1 LAFISF
7 FGSILSGLY
16 YLISMKVLVPFFL
29 LLFFFSFSSH
39 SQHQAIDSLKEQL
52 DIHTQEDTTRVS
64 LLNQLSSEETY
75 DHPTLAGNY
84 ALEAQSLA
92 IKLNYP
98 EGIALSYRLLGN
110 AFWAQAN
117 QTAALDNFL
126 RGLKIADSIH
136 SPQVQADLTGNLGM
150 VYSDLGDFNRALRYY
165 RASLAKQRELKNIL
179 REAVMNINIGNGH
192 YHLNH
197 FDSALFYYQRGL
209 KKMGP
214 LKNVKTL
221 VDLGTIG
228 VGDAYAGLGNFDEA
242 FKYYYRAKGSSDS
255 TKHNRG
261 RAHSRLSL
269 ANLFIKKQQYGLAEK
284 ELQECLF
291 IAKTVNLK
299 TYVRDSYELLSKAT
313 ELQGHIPLSFNYYK
327 LFRVYDD
334 SIKSSAEASK
344 IASLQLEYE
353 LQRKQLEIT
362 GLKKDALLKTEE
374 LKFKNTL
381 LVSAIIGLLL
391 IALFL
396 ISTVRNNRLQKKLN
410 TLLAERNTEITNQQ
424 VKLSKQHDE
433 LLVLNEEIR
442 LQQDEVI
449 LQRDI
454 LANKNQNIESLN
466 KQVTEINQNLEKIVA
481 QRTASLQEQNKKL
494 EEYAFINAHK
504 LRAPVASILGLV
516 DLLQKG
522 TPPGEEKLMISYLKK
537 SSDELDKVIRSIS
550 DTLQQGLRA
559 YDE

>member
-1 LAFISF
+1 MRVFIF
-7 FGSILSGLY
+7 F
-16 YLISMKVLVPFFL
+16 
-29 LLFFFSFSSH
+29 LLFFFPFTGR
-39 SQHQAIDSLKEQL
+39 SQPRAIDSLKKQL
-52 DIHTQEDTTRVS
+52 VIHHQEDTIRVS

-84 ALEAQSLA
+84 ALEARSLA

-98 EGIALSYRLLGN
+98 EGIATAYRLLGN
-110 AFWAQAN
+110 AYWAQAN

-126 RGLKIADSIH
+126 RALKIADSIN
-136 SPQVQADLTGNLGM
+136 SPQLQADLTGNLGM
-150 VYSDLGDFNRALRYY
+150 VYSDLGDFNKALRYY
-165 RASLAKQRELKNIL
+165 RTALSKQRELKNLL

-192 YHLNH
+192 YHLNR

-209 KKMGP
+209 KKMEP

-228 VGDAYAGLGNFDEA
+228 LGDAYAGLGNFDEA
-242 FKYYYRAKGSSDS
+242 LKYYYKAKRSSDS

-261 RAHSRLSL
+261 RAHARLSL
-269 ANLFIKKQQYGLAEK
+269 ANLYIKKQQYDLAAQ
-284 ELQECLF
+284 ELLTCLA
-291 IAKTVNLK
+291 IARSVNLK

-313 ELQGHIPLSFNYYK
+313 ELQGKIPLSFNYYK

-334 SIKSSAEASK
+334 SMKSSAEASK

-381 LVSAIIGLLL
+381 LVSAIIGILF

-410 TLLAERNTEITNQQ
+410 ILLAERNAEITNQQ
-424 VKLSKQHDE
+424 IKLSKQHEE
-433 LLVLNEEIR
+433 LLALNEEIR
-442 LQQDEVI
+442 VQQDEVI

-454 LANKNQNIESLN
+454 LANKNKNIESLH

-481 QRTASLQEQNKKL
+481 QRTATLQEQNKKL

-516 DLLQKG
+516 YLLQKG
-522 TPPGEEKLMISYLKK
+522 LSPGEEKLMISYLKK
-537 SSDELDKVIRSIS
+537 SSDDLDKVIRSIS

-559 YDE
+559 YDDENLEAGNGK